1 MWCGRGVEVGDGHGV
16 EWGGD
21 GGVVVEGTGPEQR
34 SVTAQPSLPSR
45 TMVKVGEQGSLNLY
59 HRCLLLI

>member
-1 MWCGRGVEVGDGHGV
+1 MGDGHGV
-16 EWGGD
+16 EGGS
-21 GGVVVEGTGPEQR
+21 GVGVVVEGSGPEQR